1 MLPMSQGRKTAT
13 RNARNKY
20 EQSRSTGTP
29 YQPVAGISGLPRSP
43 AHLIDVILLGSIAE
57 ELIFRV
63 VIWSILTRLSQKN
76 SWIITLVGTSL
87 LFGVMHFGYWAQSGW
102 IFQPEAVFH
111 VISMVFAGAF
121 LGAVRL
127 ASRSLAAA
135 MIVHMLVNA
144 AILLTQ

>member
-121 LGAVRL
+121 LGAVL
-127 ASRSLAAA
+127 LDSRSLAAA